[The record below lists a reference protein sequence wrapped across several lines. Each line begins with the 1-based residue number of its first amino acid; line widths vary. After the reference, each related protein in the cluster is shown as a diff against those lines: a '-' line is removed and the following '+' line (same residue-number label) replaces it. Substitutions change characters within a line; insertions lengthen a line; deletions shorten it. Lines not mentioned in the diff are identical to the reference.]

1 MEKSLSFLGLAKRAG
16 KIEIGAE
23 SVQEAV
29 LKRKAVLILS
39 ASDASTNS
47 VKQAKRLAET
57 GKIEHIV
64 LPCEK
69 IDLGEMLGRG
79 LPGMVAVTDLG
90 FASAFVEKLSAE
102 TEGRY
107 EDTVKVLKEKAE
119 AEKAAR
125 PKPGKR
131 RMNK

>member
-16 KIEIGAE
+16 KIELGAE

-29 LKRKAVLILS
+29 LKKKAVLILS
-39 ASDASTNS
+39 AADASANS
-47 VKQAKRLAET
+47 VKQAKRLAENAN
-57 GKIEHIV
+57 IEYMV
-64 LPCEK
+64 LPYEK
-69 IDLGEMLGRG
+69 ADLGEMLGRG
-79 LPGMVAVTDLG
+79 LPGMAAVTDLG
-90 FASAFVEKLSAE
+90 FASAFAEKLSGE

-107 EDTVKVLKEKAE
+107 ENTVKVLKERAA
-119 AEKAAR
+119 AEKAAA